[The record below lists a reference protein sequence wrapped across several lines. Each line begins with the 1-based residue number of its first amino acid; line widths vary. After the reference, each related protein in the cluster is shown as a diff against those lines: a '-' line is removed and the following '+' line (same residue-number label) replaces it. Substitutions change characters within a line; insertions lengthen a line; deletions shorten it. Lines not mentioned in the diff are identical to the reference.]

1 MPRLVLAR
9 FAAKGF
15 AHTQDMRGS
24 LSKLMSNRRTSNAA
38 TTPQGTPFTAEPLLL
53 SHSPT
58 PAPPRLRFA
67 LKCVNFFS
75 HSTFFL
81 VCFVWF
87 ASLCCLCFD
96 CATRSRRASA
106 AAVEFLLFVFPFYCQ
121 RAVDGASSTP
131 SSPSLALPF
140 ALSAAATAQLR
151 DTPTPLQ
158 LRLRVRLR
166 LRLQLRL
173 GVDSPRADSLPPSP
187 FPSDFYAF
195 RLFPH
200 VVSAAFPAWPSSACR
215 LTRAHS
221 LSPSLFFLC
230 LFLSAFCAAFF
241 NLSFIFCGIFCPFST
256 ARDFERI
263 AAGVILLRPRLEQS
277 LSSFRVDSYYFAFK
291 NRFAFVY
298 K

>member
-1 MPRLVLAR
+1 
-9 FAAKGF
+9 
-15 AHTQDMRGS
+15 
-24 LSKLMSNRRTSNAA
+24 MSNRRTSNAA
-38 TTPQGTPFTAEPLLL
+38 TTPQGTPLAYPSCWANCRFLGRPNPSENP
-53 SHSPT
+53 SP
-58 PAPPRLRFA
+58 ASSSRF
-67 LKCVNFFS
+67 KVCQF
-75 HSTFFL
+75 FFL
-81 VCFVWF
+81 AVKFFIFVCF
-87 ASLCCLCFD
+87 LCFD
-96 CATRSRRASA
+96 CATRSRR

-131 SSPSLALPF
+131 SVPPPQPALCPLPF
-140 ALSAAATAQLR
+140 QQRQLPNSV
-151 DTPTPLQ
+151 TLQLQ
-158 LRLRVRLR
+158 LRLWLRLRLRLR

-173 GVDSPRADSLPPSP
+173 GVDSCWLSSDVA

-200 VVSAAFPAWPSSACR
+200 VVSAAFPAWPSSVCW

-221 LSPSLFFLC
+221 LSLSLSLLLALC
-230 LFLSAFCAAFF
+230 LSLVRSAFF

-256 ARDFERI
+256 ARDFQRI
-263 AAGVILLRPRLEQS
+263 AAGVILLHPLVEQS

>member
-1 MPRLVLAR
+1 M
-9 FAAKGF
+9 
-15 AHTQDMRGS
+15 
-24 LSKLMSNRRTSNAA
+24 
-38 TTPQGTPFTAEPLLL
+38 
-53 SHSPT
+53 
-58 PAPPRLRFA
+58 
-67 LKCVNFFS
+67 
-75 HSTFFL
+75 
-81 VCFVWF
+81 
-87 ASLCCLCFD
+87 CCLCFD

-151 DTPTPLQ
+151 DTQTPLQ

-173 GVDSPRADSLPPSP
+173 GVDSPRADSFPPSP

-221 LSPSLFFLC
+221 LSPSLSPSLSLSLCFLRCFFQPFVYFLRHFLPFFHSARFRTHC
-230 LFLSAFCAAFF
+230 RGGYLTPAPARAISIFLSGGFVLF
-241 NLSFIFCGIFCPFST
+241 
-256 ARDFERI
+256 RI
-263 AAGVILLRPRLEQS
+263 
-277 LSSFRVDSYYFAFK
+277 
-291 NRFAFVY
+291 
-298 K
+298 

>member
-1 MPRLVLAR
+1 MPPLPRRVPPSQRNPSCWAVSFCSSPASSFR
-9 FAAKGF
+9 FKVCQFFF
-15 AHTQDMRGS
+15 A
-24 LSKLMSNRRTSNAA
+24 
-38 TTPQGTPFTAEPLLL
+38 
-53 SHSPT
+53 
-58 PAPPRLRFA
+58 
-67 LKCVNFFS
+67 VNFFLVY
-75 HSTFFL
+75 FL
-81 VCFVWF
+81 WF

-140 ALSAAATAQLR
+140 ALPTAATAQLR

-221 LSPSLFFLC
+221 LSPSLSLFLC

-241 NLSFIFCGIFCPFST
+241 NLSFIFCGTFCPFST

-291 NRFAFVY
+291 NRFAFVF